1 MGKPERRQ
9 PIIAVCGAG
18 RCDTTLDALAEEVGR
33 RIADANALLICGGL
47 GGVMAAACRGAC
59 AAGGT
64 TIGILPGSDTLVANP
79 DVRIPIATDM
89 GEARNVIIVHTA
101 DAVIAIGGEY
111 GTLSEIALARKAGRT
126 VVGLRTWS
134 LGQDA
139 TGQAHIVEV
148 SSPEEAVAAALAYC
162 GQRNS

>member
-47 GGVMAAACRGAC
+47 GGVMAAACRGAS

-64 TIGILPGSDTLVANP
+64 TIGILPGSDTLAANP
-79 DVRIPIATDM
+79 DVRIPTYI
-89 GEARNVIIVHTA
+89 N
-101 DAVIAIGGEY
+101 
-111 GTLSEIALARKAGRT
+111 RT
-126 VVGLRTWS
+126 VIGLSALYQR
-134 LGQDA
+134 
-139 TGQAHIVEV
+139 HISV
-148 SSPEEAVAAALAYC
+148 LNYN
-162 GQRNS
+162 RYW